1 MGRTPAHCHY
11 YCVNKYWTSLLTQA
25 PELELYLT
33 VLLYSGQ
40 GLMGK
45 ILKLLVT
52 PVSSHT
58 VLPGIT

>member
-11 YCVNKYWTSLLTQA
+11 YGVNKYWTSLLTQA

-45 ILKLLVT
+45 ILKL
-52 PVSSHT
+52 
-58 VLPGIT
+58 